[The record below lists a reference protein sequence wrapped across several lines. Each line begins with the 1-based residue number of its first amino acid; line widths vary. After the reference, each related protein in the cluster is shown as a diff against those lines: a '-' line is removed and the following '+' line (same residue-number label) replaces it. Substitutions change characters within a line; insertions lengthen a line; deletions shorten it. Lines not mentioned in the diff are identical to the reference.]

1 MSRRRLFWGVVIVL
15 FGLLL
20 LLQNFGLLPVNAW
33 AIFWPLLIILLG
45 VWLLLRR
52 DEVRMHEVRLP
63 AEGVRKASLRLEHG
77 AGVLKL
83 GALGG
88 SEDLLLARCWGD
100 VNLDQERHE
109 DTIALRLRV
118 AAESFFL
125 PFMASPEGHR
135 WEILLSPQVPFDLD
149 LRLGANDA
157 HLDLRDLQVPTLHLE
172 TGASNTHLTL
182 PMQGQTQ
189 AQVKSGVA
197 SLKIQIPEGVAA
209 RIHVQSGLA
218 GVSVAPRFPFN
229 GRTYESPDFET
240 AIHRA
245 EIHLETGL
253 GAVEIF

>member
-1 MSRRRLFWGVVIVL
+1 MGRRRLFWGVVILL
-15 FGLLL
+15 FGVLL

-33 AIFWPLLIILLG
+33 AIFWPLLIISLG

-52 DEVRMHEVRLP
+52 GEASMREVRL
-63 AEGVRKASLRLEHG
+63 AREGVRHVSLRLEHG
-77 AGVLKL
+77 AGVLSL
-83 GALGG
+83 GALTD

-100 VNLDQERHE
+100 MNLDRERRD
-109 DTIALRLRV
+109 DTLTLRLRV

-125 PFMASPEGHR
+125 PFTASPEGYR
-135 WEILLSPQVPFDLD
+135 WEILLSQQVPFDLD

-157 HLDLRDLQVPTLHLE
+157 HLDLRDLRVPTLRLE
-172 TGASNTHLTL
+172 TGASNTHLVL

-189 AQVKSGVA
+189 AQIKSGVA
-197 SLKIQIPEGVAA
+197 ALKIQIPEEVAA

-229 GRTYESPDFET
+229 GSTYESPDYAT
-240 AIHRA
+240 ATHRA